1 VNEEENMSKN
11 NLGETLIMGMPQQG
25 RVQTQSMQANH
36 HVIRLNCDITAP
48 EDFNEELNILHNMT
62 ENDSCE
68 ILINTGGGY
77 LATAMEFLD
86 AMSTCEGH
94 IHTRITGS
102 AHSAGSI
109 IFLAGHS
116 FSLSDFSEM
125 LIHNGEGGVFGKHSD
140 WVSQSDHTRKHYAKM
155 FHSFYKDFLT
165 PEEID
170 DVLRGIDLWLD
181 KDQIEERLQR
191 MVEIR
196 QQEAEEQAEA
206 FIDSELDG
214 CNDFDVDGV
223 SDDISEDTSGH
234 EYQLGSDLNNCCI
247 ARTCKSKPRFKV
259 GDCVRVVSDKYGG
272 GDAIG
277 HKDIIVDIDGTIYK
291 LNSGWCYEPEELELV
306 SSGDDE

>member
-48 EDFNEELNILHNMT
+48 EDFNDELNTLHNMT

-109 IFLAGHS
+109 IFLAGNS

-206 FIDSELDG
+206 FIDAELEG
-214 CNDFDVDGV
+214 CDEFDVEA
-223 SDDISEDTSGH
+223 SEDTSGH
-234 EYQLGSDLNNCCI
+234 EYQLGSDLNNLCVGCEDCD
-247 ARTCKSKPRFKV
+247 CKSKQKFKV
-259 GDCVRVVSDKYGG
+259 GDCVLVVSDKYGG
-272 GDAIG
+272 EDAIG

-291 LNSGWCYEPEELELV
+291 LNSGWWYETEELELV
-306 SSGDDE
+306 SPRDDK

>member
-1 VNEEENMSKN
+1 MSKN

-25 RVQTQSMQANH
+25 RVQTQSMQVNH

-116 FSLSDFSEM
+116 FSLGDFAEM
-125 LIHNGEGGVFGKHSD
+125 LVHNGSNGAAGKTSD
-140 WVSQSDHTRKHYAKM
+140 LFSQTDHDRKHHTRL
-155 FHSFYKDFLT
+155 FHAVYKDFLT
-165 PEEID
+165 AEEID

-181 KDQIEERLQR
+181 KEQIEERLQR

-206 FIDSELDG
+206 FIEAELDG
-214 CNDFDVDGV
+214 CDEFDVEA
-223 SDDISEDTSGH
+223 SEDTSGH
-234 EYQLGSDLNNCCI
+234 EYQLGSSLNNLCVGCEDCD
-247 ARTCKSKPRFKV
+247 CKSKQKFKV
-259 GDCVRVVSDKYGG
+259 GDHVRVISNACGG
-272 GDAIG
+272 GDEIG
-277 HKDIIVDIDGTIYK
+277 HKDIIVYIDETMHF
-291 LNSGWCYEPEELELV
+291 LQSGWCYEPEELELV

>member
-1 VNEEENMSKN
+1 MSKN
-11 NLGETLIMGMPQQG
+11 NIGEAIVMGMPQQG

-116 FSLSDFSEM
+116 FSLGDFAEM
-125 LIHNGEGGVFGKHSD
+125 LVHNGSNGAAGKTSD
-140 WVSQSDHTRKHYAKM
+140 LFSQTDHDRKHHTRL
-155 FHSFYKDFLT
+155 FHAVYKDFLSA
-165 PEEID
+165 EEID

-181 KDQIEERLQR
+181 KDQIEERLER
-191 MVEIR
+191 MIQIR
-196 QQEAEEQAEA
+196 QKEANEQAEA
-206 FIDSELDG
+206 FIDAELEG
-214 CNDFDVDGV
+214 CDEFDVEG
-223 SDDISEDTSGH
+223 SEDTSGH
-234 EYQLGSDLNNCCI
+234 EYQLGSDLNKQCVGCC
-247 ARTCKSKPRFKV
+247 CNHKPKFKV
-259 GDCVRVVSDKYGG
+259 GDHVRVISNACGG
-272 GDAIG
+272 EDGIG
-277 HKDIIVDIDGTIYK
+277 HEDYITYIDGESHC
-291 LNSGWCYEPEELELV
+291 LQSGWYYETEELELV
-306 SSGDDE
+306 SSGDGE